1 MSIKL
6 EDLEIRSVGCP
17 RFHLEPHLS
26 DEQIDSFALGRMSGR
41 AATHLLVCHE
51 CFDQLEQTIEFI
63 EFLRSELMEIK
74 SAAPNQ

>member
-17 RFHLEPHLS
+17 HFHLEPHLS
-26 DEQIDSFALGRMSGR
+26 NEQIDAFALSRMNER

-63 EFLRSELMEIK
+63 EFLRSELVEIK
-74 SAAPNQ
+74 SGAPNQ